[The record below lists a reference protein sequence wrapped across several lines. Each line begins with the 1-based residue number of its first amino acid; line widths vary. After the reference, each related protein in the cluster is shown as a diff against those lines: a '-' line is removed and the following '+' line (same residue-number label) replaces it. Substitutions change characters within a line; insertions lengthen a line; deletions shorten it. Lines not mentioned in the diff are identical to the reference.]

1 MRIVAWPPVGIM
13 SRAPVVER
21 PVARSQGLFTG
32 ARAVSSAGPARR
44 VTSLS
49 VSALSRSADVSRI
62 KTSLIADARA
72 AGTPITSAL
81 VRALEA
87 QAREIARESRAGAG
101 FMAQLWREIDGGVD
115 LIRMSVCGDNW
126 WLDNARSRSR
136 GGGYTAPLTW
146 TTATDPDLSWT
157 SGGDPLR
164 WFTGPVRIAT
174 TGTSADGYPTITLTG
189 LPPNTIVVR
198 PDDVI
203 RSYPAGADSET
214 ARAVTLAVSDA
225 DGEVT
230 IKLTSALPAGVISL
244 QDMESVVF
252 EVLGAPRGTQPVADN
267 WTLTVDL
274 REVLPDEY
282 AGATEVDPW

>member
-21 PVARSQGLFTG
+21 PVARSQGLFSG

-49 VSALSRSADVSRI
+49 VSALSRD
-62 KTSLIADARA
+62 
-72 AGTPITSAL
+72 
-81 VRALEA
+81 
-87 QAREIARESRAGAG
+87 RAGAG

-126 WLDNARSRSR
+126 WMDQARSKAR

-146 TTATDPDLSWT
+146 TTPTDPDLSWT

-174 TGTSADGYPTITLTG
+174 TGTSADGYATITLTG
-189 LPPNTIVVR
+189 LPPNTIVAR

-203 RSYPAGADSET
+203 RSYPAGAESET
-214 ARAVTLAVSDA
+214 ARAVTLAISNA

-244 QDMESVVF
+244 QDVESVVF
-252 EVLGAPRGTQPVADN
+252 EVLNAPRGTQPVADN

-282 AGATEVDPW
+282 SGATEVDPW